1 MDLMSQLE
9 AAQNVA
15 VMGICVCI
23 NEDEWIHKLAP
34 LQKANTSVVLSLLSH
49 TDSLVGDARWMEEVQ
64 IG

>member
-15 VMGICVCI
+15 VMDICVCI

-34 LQKANTSVVLSLLSH
+34 LQKANTSVVLSLH
-49 TDSLVGDARWMEEVQ
+49 
-64 IG
+64 